1 MRWQR
6 QQGRCIPVGVNLSA
20 VQFCRQDVVMLVQNA
35 LEESGL
41 DPAYLELEL
50 TEGTVM
56 MDVERA
62 IKVMKELKRIGVQ
75 LAIDDFGT
83 GYSSLAYL
91 KRFPIDTLKV
101 DQSFI
106 RDIASSVS
114 DAEIARTIVQL
125 AHGLGLRVVAEGVET
140 MEQLLFLKEQRC
152 HHIQGFFY
160 SPPVT
165 HDEIAARLRIQPPL
179 HA

>member
-1 MRWQR
+1 
-6 QQGRCIPVGVNLSA
+6 VKLSA
-20 VQFCRQDVVMLVQNA
+20 VQLRRQDVVTLGQRA
-35 LEESGL
+35 LEASGL

-165 HDEIAARLRIQPPL
+165 HDEIGARLRLQPL
-179 HA
+179 RA